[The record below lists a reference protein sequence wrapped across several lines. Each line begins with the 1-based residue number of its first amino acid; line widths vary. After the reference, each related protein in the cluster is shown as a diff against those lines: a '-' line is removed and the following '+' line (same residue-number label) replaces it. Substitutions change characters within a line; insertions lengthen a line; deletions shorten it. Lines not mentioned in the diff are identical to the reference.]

1 MTADLLSVLALGF
14 GLAMLFNAVAGL
26 LRSRI
31 LVYLQS
37 RIAFDIGNGLF
48 AHLLRLPLVFFERR
62 HIGDLVSRFSSI
74 EPIRNLLAEGL
85 ISALVDGA
93 MAVLTAGMVFLYSA
107 RLGLV
112 VLAAHCSSTPRCA

>member
-1 MTADLLSVLALGF
+1 MTAACCPVLALGF

-37 RIAFDIGNGLF
+37 RIASDIGNGLF

-74 EPIRNLLAEGL
+74 EPIRNLLAEG
-85 ISALVDGA
+85 
-93 MAVLTAGMVFLYSA
+93 
-107 RLGLV
+107 
-112 VLAAHCSSTPRCA
+112 